1 MSITFLQKK
10 TNKIGVSS
18 VGEKYPKKKGRGFYS
33 YGSFTITSIVCVRSN
48 VPIIN
53 VFQQKAKKHA
63 AFRRNFF
70 SREAIRPWHRQQLST
85 MKRVGQVINL
95 PRILDVHNSPGELL
109 KRTR

>member
-1 MSITFLQKK
+1 MSL
-10 TNKIGVSS
+10 SD
-18 VGEKYPKKKGRGFYS
+18 
-33 YGSFTITSIVCVRSN
+33 
-48 VPIIN
+48 N